1 MAYQAAETAAK
12 ERVQSEEGGPRPAPR
27 DARQWAR
34 VTAMKEA
41 ADLIG
46 RWNPPPGVAVSVALR
61 FDHPGPAEV
70 GFMLDACCSE
80 ASGLIPAGANTA
92 EIGRILDGAAT
103 LLLLQNARAHA
114 EKEKTAG
121 SFLESLS
128 MVKGIPGLADI
139 LSRLNT

>member
-12 ERVQSEEGGPRPAPR
+12 EEVKREERGPRPAPR

-34 VTAMKEA
+34 ITAMKDA
-41 ADLIG
+41 ADLVG

-92 EIGRILDGAAT
+92 EIDRILDGAAT
-103 LLLLQNARAHA
+103 LLLLDNARAHA
-114 EKEKTAG
+114 EKKKAAG
-121 SFLESLS
+121 SLMGKLS
-128 MVKGIPGLADI
+128 DAADLI
-139 LSRLNT
+139 REMNL